1 MAHSDRR
8 ECETMSKQGND
19 NVDDAFTARRMQKLL
34 DENRDLKQ
42 YVAEIMKRLQE
53 NDALFSKL
61 FELESLVLAATDA
74 EDLCF
79 TLLRHLRSS
88 FDLDMVRLWFD
99 RSSFMGQCQL
109 SGLSE
114 QDLVWVEKGEIE
126 KVGLASRHVWLL
138 RLDKERNFPWLEARD
153 SHLSS
158 LALLVLGDLSRPFG
172 VLALGSLDA
181 GRFAPDQS
189 GDFLQHLTQIIGLTL
204 ENAIVRERLA
214 RLSLT
219 DSLTGTHNR
228 RFFQPHSHQPLSQ
241 WFGRDTQV
249 ACLYFDIDDFKVVT
263 DSLDSTEG
271 DELLVHISQVVQQCI
286 REQDVMIRMDGH
298 AFTLFLQGCSIDK
311 AEEIANRMVKACASI
326 DRYDERIGISVGL
339 AFSAADA
346 DKVVKV
352 LVSEADQ
359 AMYVAKALGGSRVE
373 IAAVDA

>member
-1 MAHSDRR
+1 
-8 ECETMSKQGND
+8 MSEKDKGH
-19 NVDDAFTARRMQKLL
+19 VEDDFTARRMQKLL

-42 YVAEIMKRLQE
+42 YVAEMMQRLQE
-53 NDALFSKL
+53 NDVLFSKL
-61 FELESLVLAATDA
+61 FELESQVLAATDA

-79 TLLRHLRSS
+79 TLLRSLRSN

-99 RSSFMGQCQL
+99 RSTFMGQCQL

-126 KVGLASRHVWLL
+126 KIGLTSRHVWLL
-138 RLDKERNFPWLEARD
+138 RLDEKRDFPWLEERD
-153 SHLSS
+153 GHLSS

-214 RLSLT
+214 RLSVT
-219 DSLTGTHNR
+219 DSLTGAHNR

-241 WFGRDTQV
+241 WFGKNTQV
-249 ACLYFDIDDFKVVT
+249 TCLYFDIDDFKVIA
-263 DSLDSTEG
+263 DRLDSSVG
-271 DELLVHISQVVQQCI
+271 DELLTHVSQVVQQCV
-286 REQDVMIRMDGH
+286 REQDVMIRMEEH
-298 AFTLFLQGCSIDK
+298 AFTVFLQGCAIEK
-311 AEEIANRMVKACASI
+311 GEEIANKMVKACASI
-326 DRYDERIGISVGL
+326 DAYDERIGISVGL
-339 AFSAADA
+339 AFSAAEA

-373 IAAVDA
+373 IAATDG

>member
-1 MAHSDRR
+1 
-8 ECETMSKQGND
+8 MSEKYNGNVEGD
-19 NVDDAFTARRMQKLL
+19 FTARRAQKLL
-34 DENRDLKQ
+34 DENRYLKQ
-42 YVAEIMKRLQE
+42 YVADMMKRLQE
-53 NDALFSKL
+53 NDVLFSKL

-79 TLLRHLRSS
+79 TLLRSLRSS

-114 QDLVWVEKGEIE
+114 QDLIWVEKGEIE
-126 KVGLASRHVWLL
+126 KIGLASKHVWLL
-138 RLDKERNFPWLEARD
+138 RLDNERNFPWLEERD

-172 VLALGSLDA
+172 VLALGSLDG

-189 GDFLQHLTQIIGLTL
+189 GDFLKHLTQIIGLTL

-214 RLSLT
+214 RLSVT
-219 DSLTGTHNR
+219 DSLTGAHNR

-249 ACLYFDIDDFKVVT
+249 VCIYFDIDDFKTVA
-263 DSLDSTEG
+263 DRLSTIES
-271 DELLVHISQVVQQCI
+271 DELLASISQAVNQCV
-286 REQDVMIRMDGH
+286 REQDVMIRMGDH
-298 AFTLFLQGCSIDK
+298 TFTLFLQGCSMEK
-311 AEEIANRMVKACASI
+311 GKEISSRMVKACASI
-326 DRYDERIGISVGL
+326 EVGDERIGISAGL
-339 AFSAADA
+339 AFSPADV

-373 IAAVDA
+373 IASVDG

>member
-1 MAHSDRR
+1 MSNINDKNIKDDFTVRR
-8 ECETMSKQGND
+8 T
-19 NVDDAFTARRMQKLL
+19 QKLL

-42 YVAEIMKRLQE
+42 YVAEMMGRLQE
-53 NDALFSKL
+53 NDVLFSKL
-61 FELESLVLAATDA
+61 FELESLVLAATDS

-79 TLLRHLRSS
+79 TLLRSLRSS

-99 RSSFMGQCQL
+99 RSSFMGQCHL

-126 KVGLASRHVWLL
+126 QIGLASRHVWLL
-138 RLDKERNFPWLEARD
+138 RLDNDRNFPWLETRD

-172 VLALGSLDA
+172 VLGLGSLDG

-189 GDFLQHLTQIIGLTL
+189 DDFLQHLTQIVGLTL

-214 RLSLT
+214 RLSVT
-219 DSLTGTHNR
+219 DSLTGAHNR

-249 ACLYFDIDDFKVVT
+249 VCIYFDIDDFKAVT
-263 DSLDSTEG
+263 DRLGSTAS
-271 DELLVHISQVVQQCI
+271 DELLMHVSQVVNQCV
-286 REQDVMIRMDGH
+286 REQDVMIRMGEQ
-298 AFTLFLQGCSIDK
+298 AFTVFLQGCAMDK
-311 AEEIANRMVKACASI
+311 GEEIANRMVKECAAI
-326 DRYDERIGISVGL
+326 DIYDERIGISVGL
-339 AFSAADA
+339 AFSPADV

-373 IAAVDA
+373 VAPLDG

>member
-1 MAHSDRR
+1 
-8 ECETMSKQGND
+8 MSKQGND

-158 LALLVLGDLSRPFG
+158 LALLVWMQG
-172 VLALGSLDA
+172 VL
-181 GRFAPDQS
+181 R
-189 GDFLQHLTQIIGLTL
+189 QI
-204 ENAIVRERLA
+204 
-214 RLSLT
+214 
-219 DSLTGTHNR
+219 
-228 RFFQPHSHQPLSQ
+228 
-241 WFGRDTQV
+241 
-249 ACLYFDIDDFKVVT
+249 KVV
-263 DSLDSTEG
+263 
-271 DELLVHISQVVQQCI
+271 I
-286 REQDVMIRMDGH
+286 
-298 AFTLFLQGCSIDK
+298 FYSI
-311 AEEIANRMVKACASI
+311 
-326 DRYDERIGISVGL
+326 
-339 AFSAADA
+339 
-346 DKVVKV
+346 
-352 LVSEADQ
+352 
-359 AMYVAKALGGSRVE
+359 
-373 IAAVDA
+373 

>member
-1 MAHSDRR
+1 
-8 ECETMSKQGND
+8 MSKKRDGNVEGD
-19 NVDDAFTARRMQKLL
+19 FTARRTQKLL
-34 DENRDLKQ
+34 DENRELKQ
-42 YVAEIMKRLQE
+42 YVAEMMKRLQE
-53 NDALFSKL
+53 NDVLFSKL

-79 TLLRHLRSS
+79 TLLRSLRSS

-126 KVGLASRHVWLL
+126 KIGLTSKHVWLL
-138 RLDKERNFPWLEARD
+138 KLDSERNFPWLEKRD
-153 SHLSS
+153 NHLSS

-172 VLALGSLDA
+172 VLALGSLDG

-214 RLSLT
+214 RLSVT
-219 DSLTGTHNR
+219 DSLTGAHNR

-249 ACLYFDIDDFKVVT
+249 VCIYFDIDDFKVMA
-263 DSLDSTEG
+263 DRLDSAES
-271 DELLVHISQVVQQCI
+271 DELLLHVSQVVQQCI
-286 REQDVMIRMDGH
+286 RERDVMIRMGEH
-298 AFTLFLQGCSIDK
+298 AFTVFLQGCAMDK
-311 AEEIANRMVKACASI
+311 GEEIANKMVQSCAAI
-326 DRYDERIGISVGL
+326 DAYDERIAMSVGIS
-339 AFSAADA
+339 FSPADK

-373 IAAVDA
+373 IAATDG

>member
-1 MAHSDRR
+1 MSEKDKGHVEDDFTVRR
-8 ECETMSKQGND
+8 T
-19 NVDDAFTARRMQKLL
+19 QKLL
-34 DENRDLKQ
+34 DENRELKQ
-42 YVAEIMKRLQE
+42 YVADMMKRLQD
-53 NDALFSKL
+53 NDVLFSKL

-79 TLLRHLRSS
+79 TLLRSLRSS

-126 KVGLASRHVWLL
+126 KIGLASKHVWLL
-138 RLDKERNFPWLEARD
+138 RLDKKRDFPWLEERD

-189 GDFLQHLTQIIGLTL
+189 DDFLQHLTQIIGLTL
-204 ENAIVRERLA
+204 ENAIVREHLA
-214 RLSLT
+214 GLSVT
-219 DSLTGTHNR
+219 DSLTGAHNR

-241 WFGRDTQV
+241 WFGKDTQV
-249 ACLYFDIDDFKVVT
+249 ACLYFDVDDFKVIA
-263 DSLDSTEG
+263 DRLDSSVG
-271 DELLVHISQVVQQCI
+271 DELLTHVSQVVQQCV
-286 REQDVMIRMDGH
+286 REQDVMIRMGDH
-298 AFTLFLQGCSIDK
+298 AFTVFLQGCAIEK
-311 AEEIANRMVKACASI
+311 GEEIANKMVKACAAI
-326 DRYDERIGISVGL
+326 DAYDERIGISVGL
-339 AFSAADA
+339 AFSAADK

-373 IAAVDA
+373 IAATDD